1 MKKNRR
7 LLCVLAAFAI
17 AVPLFGQ
24 SHYYHLKGDTIRG
37 QSPIYYYAWFPTV
50 DSVGYYDSLIL
61 PVIAGRGYMRHQTD
75 VPIKIIGVAA
85 ALSLSPNLPPS
96 FTYNPTLDTQYIILF
111 DATPAGPQ
119 ELKRLSWT
127 DKFQTTP
134 PRYLEL
140 PSASAYYSDISQECD
155 SILLHKLVT
164 PIWEYYFDSAIVV
177 TDSFYLGWDHNTS
190 KYDME
195 KMPEYYFT
203 LQYSCQ
209 DYTLY
214 LYSQGMPEC
223 YPKMP
228 DMNYLIQAYPYLENS
243 PLVYRSGK
251 DCIQIY
257 PIIEVDTVGL
267 PYDTALFSCDV
278 PQTPQLTFRT
288 AYTARVSWSDTLSLA
303 WQVSVAPQGTSPDN
317 GRIDSC
323 HTTVFDIYGLS
334 PDTAYCVYVRGRCS
348 KSTWDG
354 WSDWSDSLALPA
366 TAVGIAAQPDGNG
379 ILALTPNPTTG
390 IAVVNLL
397 KPQET
402 SAQLELRD
410 LTGRTVLAWQVP
422 AGTSALDIDVSRCAA
437 GTYIL
442 HLLTAEGTV
451 AALRFVKR

>member
-7 LLCVLAAFAI
+7 LLCVLAAFAM
-17 AVPLFGQ
+17 AVPLFAQ
-24 SHYYHLKGDTIRG
+24 SHYYHLHGDTIRG
-37 QSPIYYYAWFPTV
+37 QSPIYHYTWFPTV
-50 DSVGYYDSLIL
+50 DTMGYYDSLII
-61 PVIAGRGYMRHQTD
+61 PSFAGHGYMLHQTD
-75 VPIKIIGVAA
+75 VPLRIIGVAA
-85 ALSLSPNLPPS
+85 TLSASLGLSS
-96 FTYNPTLDTQYIILF
+96 FTYDPTLDTQYVILF
-111 DATPAGPQ
+111 DATAAGPQ
-119 ELKRLSWT
+119 ELMRFSWT
-127 DKFQTTP
+127 DTFQAIP
-134 PRYLEL
+134 PRYLEI
-140 PSASAYYSDISQECD
+140 PAASSPYQGFANECD
-155 SILLHKLVT
+155 SIRIHKNIV

-177 TDSFYLGWDHNTS
+177 TDSFYLGWDKFSPNVVDDKS
-190 KYDME
+190 S
-195 KMPEYYFT
+195 EYFMFLDYRCAMYYLYYTIRDPACHANIPYAKFLNLAYPMNSYSN
-203 LQYSCQ
+203 LQYR
-209 DYTLY
+209 TAR
-214 LYSQGMPEC
+214 EC
-223 YPKMP
+223 FH
-228 DMNYLIQAYPYLENS
+228 
-243 PLVYRSGK
+243 
-251 DCIQIY
+251 IY

-278 PQTPQLTFRT
+278 PQNPQLLFRT
-288 AYTARVSWSDTLSLA
+288 AYNARVSWADTLSLA

-348 KSTWDG
+348 KSMWDG